1 MEIKKKELLVCP
13 DCGCRLEFKY
23 AYKDERTGEDRT
35 VYYCPEGDEDYYF
48 EVREQNG
55 EKYLFCICLWDKTP
69 TCYGLAS
76 QLDS

>member
-35 VYYCPEGDEDYYF
+35 VYYCPEGDEHHIDGGI
-48 EVREQNG
+48 R
-55 EKYLFCICLWDKTP
+55 FCRPFGQPLLRHT
-69 TCYGLAS
+69 
-76 QLDS
+76 